1 MGRSALSPLGLGLLG
16 LGRLVPALLLA
27 LAGAAPAAAHQF
39 APALLE
45 IEELSADEAQ
55 VSWKQPAVRVQGSQL
70 RPVLPVECEGIGDP
84 EVQKQGTG
92 LRARWRIRC
101 SGGLSGKSVGVEGIA
116 GSQADV
122 LLRIALRDGRRIRHV
137 LKAEAPSFRIDA
149 DSSRAGVFKDYARLG
164 VEHILLGWD
173 HLLFVL
179 ALVLL
184 VGWGRS
190 LLWTITAFTAGHSV
204 TLALASL
211 GVVHVPQ
218 APIEAAIALSIY
230 ILAVE
235 LTASRSGR
243 RTLTQRAPWAVAAG
257 FGLLHGLG
265 FAGALAAVGLPTAEI
280 PLALFS
286 FNVGIELGQLAFVG
300 AVLLVAAALRRI
312 PVAWPRWS
320 QPVPAYGIGVMAT
333 FWFLQRAVS
342 LVRPL

>member
-1 MGRSALSPLGLGLLG
+1 MGRSPL
-16 LGRLVPALLLA
+16 RPLVRALLLA
-27 LAGAAPAAAHQF
+27 LVVLAGAAPATAHQF

-45 IEELSADEAQ
+45 IEELSADEAA
-55 VSWKQPAVRVQGSQL
+55 VRWKQPAVRVQGSQL
-70 RPVLPVECEGIGDP
+70 RPVLPVECEGLGDP
-84 EVQKQGTG
+84 EVQQEGTG
-92 LRARWRIRC
+92 IRASWRIRC
-101 SGGLSGKSVGVEGIA
+101 PGGLTGKSVGVEGIA

-122 LLRIALRDGRRIRHV
+122 LLRITLRDGRRIRHV

-149 DSSRAGVFKDYARLG
+149 DGSRAGVFKDYAALG

-190 LLWTITAFTAGHSV
+190 LAVDDHRLHRRPQRHARPGFAGSG
-204 TLALASL
+204 ARAASPDRGRHRSQHL
-211 GVVHVPQ
+211 LPRGRAHP
-218 APIEAAIALSIY
+218 ARAR
-230 ILAVE
+230 
-235 LTASRSGR
+235 ASK
-243 RTLTQRAPWAVAAG
+243 TLTQRAPWAVAAG

-265 FAGALAAVGLPTAEI
+265 FAGALAEVGLPTAEI

-300 AVLLVAAALRRI
+300 AVLLVAAALRRV
-312 PVAWPRWS
+312 PVAWPRWA
-320 QPVPAYGIGVMAT
+320 QAVPAYGIGTMAA

-342 LVRPL
+342 LM

>member
-1 MGRSALSPLGLGLLG
+1 MTGRSPLRLLAWAI
-16 LGRLVPALLLA
+16 LITLAAAVPAL
-27 LAGAAPAAAHQF
+27 AHQF

-45 IEELSADEAQ
+45 IEELSADESA

-84 EVQKQGTG
+84 QVQREGTG
-92 LRARWRIRC
+92 MRARWRMRC
-101 SGGLSGKSVGVEGIA
+101 PGGLAAKSVGVEGIA

-122 LLRIALRDGRRIRHV
+122 LLRVTLRDGRRLRHV

-149 DSSRAGVFKDYARLG
+149 DSSRTGVFKDYAALG
-164 VEHILLGWD
+164 VQHILTGRD

-190 LLWTITAFTAGHSV
+190 LAWTITAFTAGHSV
-204 TLALASL
+204 TLALAAL

-230 ILAVE
+230 FLAVE
-235 LTASRSGR
+235 LTSARRGA

-265 FAGALAAVGLPTAEI
+265 FAGALAEVGLPTAEI

-300 AVLLVAAALRRI
+300 AVLLVIAALRKM
-312 PVAWPRWS
+312 PLAWPRWAKA
-320 QPVPAYGIGVMAT
+320 VPAYGIGTMAA

-342 LVRPL
+342 LM

>member
-1 MGRSALSPLGLGLLG
+1 MRKAL
-16 LGRLVPALLLA
+16 LVALLA
-27 LAGAAPAAAHQF
+27 LAGAAPAQAHQF

-45 IEELSADEAQ
+45 IEELSADKAA
-55 VSWKQPAVRVQGSQL
+55 VRWKQPVVRVQGSQL
-70 RPVLPVECEGIGDP
+70 RPVLPVECEGLGDP
-84 EVQKQGTG
+84 QVQKEGTG
-92 LRARWRIRC
+92 IRARWQMRC
-101 SGGLSGKSVGVEGIA
+101 PGGLTGKSVGVEGIA

-122 LLRIALRDGRRIRHV
+122 LLRITLRDGRRLRHV
-137 LKAEAPSFRIDA
+137 LKAEAPSFTIDA
-149 DSSRAGVFKDYARLG
+149 DGSRAGVFKDYAALG

-190 LLWTITAFTAGHSV
+190 LVWTITSFTAGHSV

-230 ILAVE
+230 FLAVE
-235 LTASRSGR
+235 LISARQGK

-265 FAGALAAVGLPTAEI
+265 FAGALAEVGLPTAEI

-286 FNVGIELGQLAFVG
+286 FNAGIELGQLAFVG
-300 AVLLVAAALRRI
+300 AVLLAAAALRRVPI
-312 PVAWPRWS
+312 AWPQWA
-320 QPVPAYGIGVMAT
+320 QAVPAYGIGTMAA

-342 LVRPL
+342 LL

>member
-1 MGRSALSPLGLGLLG
+1 MGRPRLGPLVG
-16 LGRLVPALLLA
+16 ALLLA
-27 LAGAAPAAAHQF
+27 LAAPALAHQF

-45 IEELSADEAQ
+45 IEERSADEAA
-55 VSWKQPAVRVQGSQL
+55 VKWKQPAVRVQGSQL

-84 EVQKQGTG
+84 VVQQEGTG

-101 SGGLSGKSVGVEGIA
+101 PGGLAGKSVGVEGIA

-122 LLRIALRDGRRIRHV
+122 LLRITLRDGRRLRHV

-149 DSSRAGVFKDYARLG
+149 DSSHTGVFKDYAVLG
-164 VEHILLGWD
+164 VGHILRGWD

-190 LLWTITAFTAGHSV
+190 LMWTITSFTAGHSV
-204 TLALASL
+204 TLALAAL

-218 APIEAAIALSIY
+218 APMEAAIALSIY
-230 ILAVE
+230 FLAVE
-235 LTASRSGR
+235 LTSAHKAK
-243 RTLTQRAPWAVAAG
+243 RTLTQRAPWAVAGG
-257 FGLLHGLG
+257 FGLVHGLG
-265 FAGALAAVGLPTAEI
+265 FAGALAEVGLPTAEI

-300 AVLLVAAALRRI
+300 AVLLVAAALRKI
-312 PVAWPRWS
+312 PVTWPQWAKA
-320 QPVPAYGIGVMAT
+320 VPAYGIGTMVA
-333 FWFLQRAVS
+333 FWFLQRAVA
-342 LVRPL
+342 LM

>member
-1 MGRSALSPLGLGLLG
+1 MTARSPLGL
-16 LGRLVPALLLA
+16 LVPALLLA
-27 LAGAAPAAAHQF
+27 LALGVLAAAAPARAHQF

-45 IEELSADEAQ
+45 IEELSAEEAA
-55 VSWKQPAVRVQGSQL
+55 VRWKQPAVRVQGSQL

-84 EVQKQGTG
+84 VVQKEGSG
-92 LRARWRIRC
+92 IRAAWRMRC
-101 SGGLSGKSVGVEGIA
+101 PGGLAGKAVGVEGIA

-122 LLRIALRDGRRIRHV
+122 LLRITLRDGRRIRYV
-137 LKAEAPSFRIDA
+137 LKAETPSLRIDA
-149 DSSRAGVFKDYARLG
+149 DSSRAGVVKDYAVLG
-164 VEHILLGWD
+164 VRHILLGWD

-184 VGWGRS
+184 IGWGRS
-190 LLWTITAFTAGHSV
+190 LAWTITSFTAGHSV

-230 ILAVE
+230 FLAVE
-235 LTASRSGR
+235 LTSVRKSTP
-243 RTLTQRAPWAVAAG
+243 TLTQRAPWAVAAG

-265 FAGALAAVGLPTAEI
+265 FAGALAEVGLPTAEI

-286 FNVGIELGQLAFVG
+286 FNLGIELGQLAFVA
-300 AVLLVAAALRRI
+300 AVLLVAAALRRL
-312 PVAWPRWS
+312 PVTWPRWAKAA
-320 QPVPAYGIGVMAT
+320 VPYGIGTMAT

-342 LVRPL
+342 LL

>member
-1 MGRSALSPLGLGLLG
+1 MKIRSAWTLLVALG
-16 LGRLVPALLLA
+16 V
-27 LAGAAPAAAHQF
+27 LAGAPAVAHQF

-45 IEELSADEAQ
+45 IEELSADEAA
-55 VSWKQPAVRVQGSQL
+55 VRWKQPAVRVQGSQL

-84 EVQKQGTG
+84 EVQKEGTG
-92 LRARWRIRC
+92 VRARWRIRC
-101 SGGLSGKSVGVEGIA
+101 PGGLSGKSVGVEGIA

-122 LLRIALRDGRRIRHV
+122 LLRITLRDGRRIRHV
-137 LKAEAPSFRIDA
+137 LKAEAPSFTIDA
-149 DSSRAGVFKDYARLG
+149 DGSRTGVMRDYAALG

-184 VGWGRS
+184 VGWGRP
-190 LLWTITAFTAGHSV
+190 LVWTITSFTAGHSV
-204 TLALASL
+204 TLALAAL

-230 ILAVE
+230 FLAVE
-235 LTASRSGR
+235 LASMRKGE
-243 RTLTQRAPWAVAAG
+243 RTLTQRAPWTVASG

-265 FAGALAAVGLPTAEI
+265 FAGALAEVGLPTAEI

-300 AVLLVAAALRRI
+300 AVLLVTAALRRL
-312 PVAWPRWS
+312 PVAWPRWARA
-320 QPVPAYGIGVMAT
+320 VPAYGIGTMAVL
-333 FWFLQRAVS
+333 WFLQRAVS
-342 LVRPL
+342 LM

>member
-1 MGRSALSPLGLGLLG
+1 VSGRSP
-16 LGRLVPALLLA
+16 GRWLVPACLLA
-27 LAGAAPAAAHQF
+27 LAAAATAAPVRAHQF

-45 IEELSADEAQ
+45 VEELSADEAS

-70 RPVLPVECEGIGDP
+70 RPVLPVECDGIGDP
-84 EVQKQGTG
+84 EVRKEGTG
-92 LRARWRIRC
+92 MRARWRMRC
-101 SGGLSGKSVGVEGIA
+101 PGGLAGKSVGVEGIA
-116 GSQADV
+116 SSQADV

-137 LKAEAPSFRIDA
+137 LKAESPSFRIDA
-149 DSSRAGVFKDYARLG
+149 DSSRAGVFKDYAVLG
-164 VEHILLGWD
+164 VGHILTGWD

-190 LLWTITAFTAGHSV
+190 LLWTITSFTVGHSV

-211 GVVHVPQ
+211 GVVDVPQ
-218 APIEAAIALSIY
+218 APIEAGIALSIY
-230 ILAVE
+230 FLAVE
-235 LTASRSGR
+235 LTKVR
-243 RTLTQRAPWAVAAG
+243 RGQPTLTQRAPWAVATG

-300 AVLLVAAALRRI
+300 AVLLIAAALRRV
-312 PVAWPRWS
+312 PVVWPRWA
-320 QPVPAYGIGVMAT
+320 QAVPAYSIGTMAM

-342 LVRPL
+342 LI